1 MESPIVKRPK
11 MSDQTKDEPP
21 QTSSDIQK
29 MKKPKIT
36 YSTYDT
42 HYNDPYYVDKTL
54 LIKEL
59 MVDNHFLVTAPSRFG
74 KSLNMDMV
82 KRFFEIEVDA
92 KGEPIKLDVDEK
104 TGCLT
109 QNQPQSNNFKMFQG
123 KKISH
128 EKEIMNK
135 HFGKYPTIHVDFGA
149 VKGNNFEQILDQ
161 LREAINKA
169 FRKHTYLL
177 ESDLWNRKDF
187 DEEDFMNYVMPKKSK
202 LLSVD
207 DIMYGLV
214 YLAEILHARFGRKV
228 FVFID
233 EIDVPLNA
241 IVYGSEMKPEDR
253 KPMIDLL
260 QMIILKLLK
269 MSDDFVERSLSNA
282 CHQLAGML
290 SDSANNVKVSRFLQ
304 DDSFGELYGFE
315 ETEVRSVLEKAGLIE
330 YFEDVK
336 KKYDGYMAKSTR
348 GKDIEI
354 YSPWAILQY
363 INSKKLNNYWAARI
377 PKVIKK
383 QIGHHKIRPKLLRL
397 MSRET
402 VRIKYIPKLEFDNI
416 QRLCEVVQ
424 KSEIDGDDADLFLQ
438 FLYEMGL
445 FRLNDY
451 TDNNLWLEIPNDSV
465 HSEIDL
471 YIRHYDSVKA
481 YYNHCPKL
489 IGNFIESVKN
499 VGKSCN
505 ENSVRDVAKSIEV
518 LFTNGKRGPTNEF
531 EVRRVVDAYL
541 LQYFGEDASE
551 RYTADGNR
559 CDTLVWDETSKWQRC
574 DRLLLRVPIIESLA
588 NWGPWRDS
596 LVTEDS
602 RANEEKAEKSHYLN

>member
-1 MESPIVKRPK
+1 
-11 MSDQTKDEPP
+11 
-21 QTSSDIQK
+21 
-29 MKKPKIT
+29 
-36 YSTYDT
+36 
-42 HYNDPYYVDKTL
+42 
-54 LIKEL
+54 
-59 MVDNHFLVTAPSRFG
+59 
-74 KSLNMDMV
+74 
-82 KRFFEIEVDA
+82 
-92 KGEPIKLDVDEK
+92 
-104 TGCLT
+104 
-109 QNQPQSNNFKMFQG
+109 
-123 KKISH
+123 
-128 EKEIMNK
+128 
-135 HFGKYPTIHVDFGA
+135 
-149 VKGNNFEQILDQ
+149 GNNFEQILDQ
-161 LREAINKA
+161 LREAINIA
-169 FRKHTYLL
+169 FQKHTYLENHKFWDTRATMKKKFMQYFDCMEY
-177 ESDLWNRKDF
+177 ESLS
-187 DEEDFMNYVMPKKSK
+187 PKQIDS
-202 LLSVD
+202 
-207 DIMYGLV
+207 GLV
-214 YLAEILHARFGRKV
+214 FLSKILHARFGRKV

-253 KPMIDLL
+253 KPTIDLL

-330 YFEDVK
+330 YFEGVK

-445 FRLNDY
+445 FRLNDH

-541 LQYFGEDASE
+541 LQYFGEVASE
-551 RYTADGNR
+551 RYTVDGNR
-559 CDTLVWDETSKWQRC
+559 CDTLVWDEVNGVLFTFEWKFGKVEKFNKHKVSQAGHKQIFEKGYHTLSKG
-574 DRLLLRVPIIESLA
+574 ESFKKIFKID
-588 NWGPWRDS
+588 PS
-596 LVTEDS
+596 
-602 RANEEKAEKSHYLN
+602 K